1 VDWDKNEEELL
12 KEAGI
17 GERHNPDLGSVC
29 RPNRSTRR
37 MESSEKAGLLANGRK
52 RAPMINQNIARTISY
67 PIVNISH
74 SYR

>member
-1 VDWDKNEEELL
+1 VDWDKDGEELL

-17 GERHNPDLGSVC
+17 GERHNPDLEPVC
-29 RPNRSTRR
+29 RLNRFTRG
-37 MESSEKAGLLANGRK
+37 MESSEKADLLTNGRK